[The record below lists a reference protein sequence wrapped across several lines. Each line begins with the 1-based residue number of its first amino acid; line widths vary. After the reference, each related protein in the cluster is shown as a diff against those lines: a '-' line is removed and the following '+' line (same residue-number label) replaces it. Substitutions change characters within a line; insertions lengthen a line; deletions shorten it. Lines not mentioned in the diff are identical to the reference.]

1 MTVATPIAHRTEDRW
16 PAETPAGAL
25 EQLVLRSNL
34 LGADRAVAN
43 FGGGNTSVKTR
54 EADHA
59 GREIDVLWVKGSGSD
74 LATMDA
80 SGFTGL
86 RLQEILPLYA
96 REEMSDEEMVAYLA
110 RCQLEPSMPRCSIE
124 TLLHAFV
131 PAAHVDHTHP
141 DAINAIAG
149 AVDGEA
155 LAHACFGDEVAWI
168 DYIRPGFTLARQV
181 GEAIRA
187 DDRVRIVILAKHG
200 LVTWGDSADES
211 YRATIDAINRA
222 ADFVN
227 ERTNGSARFGG
238 ARHGA
243 PLDDQRR
250 EELLARLL
258 PALRGAVS
266 SERSKVL
273 HVDTSPPVLE
283 LLDSERAPDLV
294 GVGAPCPDHLV
305 HTKRVPLWVPFDP
318 ARDDAGSLAQR
329 IAAGAVAYREDYRAY
344 VERFGDAA
352 TVAADPD
359 PRVVLVQHVGL
370 VACGPTVR
378 AARLSRDLYLRAIE
392 VMAGADALGGFV
404 SLTAQESFAIEYWPL
419 ELYKLSLAPAP
430 GELEGKV
437 AMVTG
442 AAGGIGRAIVDVLS
456 AAGACAVAFD
466 LDGDGA
472 RDAVAALG
480 DRGLAVTGD
489 VTSEDAVAGAFAAA
503 VERFGGV
510 DIVVS
515 NAGLASSAPI
525 QETTLADW
533 NRNHAVLGTG
543 YFLVAREAFRI
554 LERQGTGGSIVFVAS
569 KNALVAGRNAAAY
582 SSAKAA
588 ELHLARCLA
597 EEGGSAGIRVNTVNP
612 DAVLS
617 GSRIWDSSWREE
629 RAANY
634 GIAPDEL
641 EEHYRARTTLGV
653 NIEPQDIAAAVLHFA
668 SDARSGKTTGN
679 LLNVDGGVPAA
690 YPR

>member
-1 MTVATPIAHRTEDRW
+1 VTVATPIAHRTDDRW
-16 PAETPAGAL
+16 PAEPPDGPL

-54 EADHA
+54 ELDHA

-86 RLQEILPLYA
+86 RLEEILPLFA
-96 REEMSDEEMVAYLA
+96 REAMSDEEMVAYLS
-110 RCQLEPSMPRCSIE
+110 RCQLAPSMPRCSIE

-149 AVDGEA
+149 AADGEA
-155 LAHACFGDEVAWI
+155 LAHACFGDAVAWI

-187 DDRVRIVILAKHG
+187 GDRVKVVILAKHG
-200 LVTWGDSADES
+200 LVTWGDSAQET

-227 ERTNGSARFGG
+227 DRTNGSARFGG
-238 ARHGA
+238 RAEGA
-243 PLDDQRR
+243 VEDERR
-250 EELLARLL
+250 TQLLAELL

-266 SERSKVL
+266 SERPKVL
-273 HVDTSPPVLE
+273 HVDTSPSVLE
-283 LLDSERAPDLV
+283 LVESASAPELV
-294 GVGAPCPDHLV
+294 SVGAPCPDHLV
-305 HTKRVPLWVPFDP
+305 HTKRLPLWVPFDP
-318 ARDDAGSLAQR
+318 VRDDDEVLAAR
-329 IAAGAVAYREDYRAY
+329 ITEGAAAYRDDYRAY
-344 VERFGDAA
+344 VERFGDPT

-359 PRVVLVQHVGL
+359 PRVVLIEHVGL
-370 VACGPTVR
+370 VAVGPNAK
-378 AARLSRDLYLRAIE
+378 AARLSRDLYRRAIE

-419 ELYKLSLAPAP
+419 ELYKLSLAPPP
-430 GELEGKV
+430 GELEGRV
-437 AMVTG
+437 ALVTG
-442 AAGGIGRAIVDVLS
+442 AAGGIGRAIVAALAD
-456 AAGACAVAFD
+456 AGACVVAFD
-466 LDGDGA
+466 LDADGA
-472 RDAVAALG
+472 RNVVAALG
-480 DRGLAVTGD
+480 ERGLGLGGD
-489 VTSEDAVAGAFAAA
+489 VTDEGLVADAYATA

-525 QETTLADW
+525 EDTTLTEW
-533 NRNHAVLGTG
+533 ERNHAVLGTG
-543 YFLVAREAFRI
+543 YFLAAREAFRVMR
-554 LERQGTGGSIVFVAS
+554 RQGTGGSIVFIAS

-597 EEGGSAGIRVNTVNP
+597 EEGGPTGIRVNTVNP

-629 RAANY
+629 RAASY

-653 NIEPQDIAAAVLHFA
+653 NIEPEDIASAVLHFA
-668 SDARSGKTTGN
+668 SEARSAKTTGN
-679 LLNVDGGVPAA
+679 LLNVDGGVAAA